1 MKRAVVLE
9 VLFRTMRRILLLMAI
24 SLPLI
29 SCSRKPD
36 FDVVLRNGL
45 ICDGTGPLVPPG
57 VSPSVGI

>member
-29 SCSRKPD
+29 SCSRKSD

-45 ICDGTGPLVPPG
+45 ICDGTGSPCTAG
-57 VSPSVGI
+57 VRHQWG